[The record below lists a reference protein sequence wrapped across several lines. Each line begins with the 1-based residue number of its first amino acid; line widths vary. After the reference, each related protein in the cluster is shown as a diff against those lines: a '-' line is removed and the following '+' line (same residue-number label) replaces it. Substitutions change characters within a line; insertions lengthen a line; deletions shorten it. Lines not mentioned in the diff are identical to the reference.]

1 MRIGL
6 VSPYSWSVP
15 GGVNNHVSNLA
26 LQLEDRGHEVWILA
40 PSGGSSTHPGAPLP
54 ERFIS
59 VGQAMPFRSNGS
71 RAHVSPSPL
80 MLPRMERILG
90 ELDLDVLHAHEP
102 CTPTVAG
109 AAVLR
114 ATCPVVGTF
123 HAALDRS
130 LLYEWLFP
138 LARRIIDSLAIK
150 IAVSQAALEYPGSRF
165 PGDYRIIPNG
175 VNVNDFTSARHRD
188 KVPGRILFI
197 GRAEPRKGLDVLLH
211 AFAIVRREMPEAN
224 LSLAGANWDDVISLA
239 PRPGTGLRWPLAGID
254 ALGWVDHVDKVTE
267 MGAAQVLCVPSVEG
281 ESFGIVITEG
291 LAAGLPVVASD
302 LPGYR
307 AVLRDGELGVLVPPR
322 DPEELAATLLD
333 VLRHADLRGRLARD
347 GVEAVAE
354 FDWPHVADRVLQTY
368 AEALESDTLKPSL
381 PQHERHA
388 RHEDR
393 LRRAGL
399 EVDGNKGG
407 LG

>member
-1 MRIGL
+1 MD
-6 VSPYSWSVP
+6 P
-15 GGVNNHVSNLA
+15 GA
-26 LQLEDRGHEVWILA
+26 L
-40 PSGGSSTHPGAPLP
+40 GGSSTHPGAPLP

-59 VGQAMPFRSNGS
+59 VGQAMSFRSNGS
-71 RAHVSPSPL
+71 RAHVNPSPL

-130 LLYEWLFP
+130 FLYEWLFP
-138 LARRIIDSLAIK
+138 LARKIIDTLAIK

-175 VNVNDFTSARHRD
+175 VNVGAFASARD
-188 KVPGRILFI
+188 VTKVPGRILFI

-211 AFAIVRREMPEAN
+211 AFGMVRREMPEAN
-224 LSLAGANWDDVISLA
+224 LALAGANWDDVISLA

-254 ALGWVDHVDKVTE
+254 ALGWVDHDDKVAE
-267 MGAAQVLCVPSVEG
+267 MGEAQVLCVPSVEG
-281 ESFGIVITEG
+281 ESFGIVLAEG
-291 LAAGLPVVASD
+291 LAAGVPVIASD

-322 DPEELAATLLD
+322 DPEELAAALLD
-333 VLRHADLRGRLARD
+333 LLRDAAARD
-347 GVEAVAE
+347 ELAKAGVRAVAE
-354 FDWPHVADRVLQTY
+354 FDWPHVAERVLGTY
-368 AEALESDTLKPSL
+368 AEALESGTLSVPS
-381 PQHERHA
+381 
-388 RHEDR
+388 
-393 LRRAGL
+393 
-399 EVDGNKGG
+399 
-407 LG
+407 